1 METKHKIIYK
11 NAQNMSQIPSESID
25 LIITSPPYPMVK
37 MWDETFIGLNKKIG
51 TKLKIDDGL
60 RSFELMHKELDTVW
74 EESFR
79 VLKKGS
85 FICINIGDATRS
97 LKENFGL
104 YPNHSRITQKLLEIG
119 FTTLPEILWKKPTNA
134 PTKFM
139 GSGMMPAGAYV
150 TLEHEFILI
159 ARKGGKREF
168 LKEDEKNL
176 RRESSFFWEERN
188 IFFSDIWFNI
198 HGARQKMF
206 NNGSRQRSGAFPF
219 EIPYRL
225 INMYSL
231 KGDTVLDP
239 FIGTGTTMM
248 AAITACRNSLGFE
261 IEKSFQNQFD
271 MSDELIEILNTII
284 EKRLQDHIKF
294 VDSYH
299 KDIKHKN
306 IHYNFPVITK
316 QETDI
321 FLNTIKSIREN
332 ETSVQVQY
340 ND

>member
-1 METKHKIIYK
+1 MKTKHKIIYK

-51 TKLKIDDGL
+51 EKLINDDGL

-74 EESFR
+74 KESFR
-79 VLKKGS
+79 VLKKGA

-119 FTTLPEILWKKPTNA
+119 FTTLPEIIWRKLTNA
-134 PTKFM
+134 PNKFM
-139 GSGMMPAGAYV
+139 GSGMLPAGAYV

-159 ARKGGKREF
+159 GRKGGKREF
-168 LKEDEKNL
+168 IKEDDKKL

-188 IFFSDIWFNI
+188 IFFSDIWFDI

-206 NNGSRQRSGAFPF
+206 NNGSRKRSGAFPF

-239 FIGTGTTMM
+239 FIGTGTTML
-248 AAITACRNSLGFE
+248 AAMTACRNSFGFE
-261 IEKSFQNQFD
+261 IDKNIENQFNIN
-271 MSDELIEILNTII
+271 DELIELLNSII
-284 EKRLQDHIKF
+284 EKRIQDHINF
-294 VDSYH
+294 VDSYQ
-299 KDIKHKN
+299 KDFKHKN
-306 IHYNFPVITK
+306 IRYNFPVKTK

-321 FLNTIKSIREN
+321 FVNTIKSIREG
-332 ETSVQVQY
+332 ETSVKVQY